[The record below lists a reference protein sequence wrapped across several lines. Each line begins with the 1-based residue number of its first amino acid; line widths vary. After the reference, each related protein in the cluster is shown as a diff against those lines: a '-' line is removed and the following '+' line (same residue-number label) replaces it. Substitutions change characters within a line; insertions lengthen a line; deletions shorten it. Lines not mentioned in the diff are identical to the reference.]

1 MRKLIFVLCCVLL
14 AGCGHKKPELTP
26 TQIVDG
32 KSIVVPPEFDVI
44 PESAASEEE

>member
-1 MRKLIFVLCCVLL
+1 MRNLLFVLCCILL
-14 AGCGHKKPELTP
+14 VGCSHKKPELST